1 MLRLWRDTLQVLIAP
16 ERLLLARTSRWR
28 KRVIDQRVIDI
39 VQTGDAAAGWQEAL
53 NALTRAATEGAWQHT
68 DVRVVLSNR
77 LLRFM
82 LAPTLETRSAGLD
95 NVLIA
100 NHYFKQ
106 AYGEVAAGWVC
117 RMDDDGG
124 PVAMALDRAL
134 LQAVTHCFTGPDY
147 RLLSVRPALAVVFN
161 RWRRRFGSG
170 THWLVMAEAGH
181 SCVCLLQA
189 GQWRQVRCVSSTDDL
204 PAEVLRTLTREQLL
218 AGVDA
223 AAGELALFAL
233 DGKMAEQLEAA
244 GCKVRRLTLPSP
256 GVQGAPSG
264 MALAL
269 AA

>member
-1 MLRLWRDTLQVLIAP
+1 MLRLWRDTLRVLIAP
-16 ERLLLARTSRWR
+16 ERLLLVRTSRWR
-28 KRVIDQRVIDI
+28 KRVIEQRVIDI

-53 NALTRAATEGAWQHT
+53 QALTRAAREGAWQRT

-82 LAPTLETRSAGLD
+82 LAPAPETSAVISD
-95 NVLIA
+95 NALIA

-134 LQAVTHCFTGPDY
+134 LEAVTHCFAAPDY

-161 RWRRRFGSG
+161 RWRRLFGAG
-170 THWLVMAEAGH
+170 THWFAMAEAGH
-181 SCVCLLQA
+181 ACVCLLQA
-189 GQWRQVRCVSSTDDL
+189 GLWRQVRGIASADDL
-204 PAEVLRTLTREQLL
+204 PAEVLRTLTREQIL

-223 AAGELALFAL
+223 APGELALFAL
-233 DGKMAEQLEAA
+233 DGKIAERFEAA
-244 GCKVRRLTLPSP
+244 GCKVRRLTLPAP
-256 GVQGAPSG
+256 GVQSAPSG